1 MQDSVLLSK
10 AQYRWCTSIWTMNP
24 SGNSSCWPWWP
35 RAGNSTAHSPSSLG
49 LRTCIQTHLKTCVL
63 QWQYEISQQA
73 SKLTI
78 TFKLKSCILQSWARI
93 QVLDKYIRQAAFSHG
108 NCNLAH
114 IMNQESNL
122 HWFVLVLILYSSAS
136 FRWHFLS
143 LDELEVDISC
153 RDKSDKHKELSLSN
167 ERFQN
172 RKS

>member
-1 MQDSVLLSK
+1 MNDEPFRKLSLLTMMTPSWK
-10 AQYRWCTSIWTMNP
+10 WCCSFTIITRTFL
-24 SGNSSCWPWWP
+24 
-35 RAGNSTAHSPSSLG
+35 RAH
-49 LRTCIQTHLKTCVL
+49 IQTHLKTCVL

-73 SKLTI
+73 SKLTV
-78 TFKLKSCILQSWARI
+78 TFKWKSYILQSWAWI
-93 QVLDKYIRQAAFSHG
+93 QVLDKYIRQAAFGCG

-122 HWFVLVLILYSSAS
+122 YWFVLVLILYTSAS

-143 LDELEVDISC
+143 LDELQVNIAC